1 MLMAGFLSIYRVPA
15 PLSFRNP
22 PGHAFPRLRRP
33 ERASA
38 SPSNPVRK
46 PPDGKGTNRS
56 VNTPCEFFVFGRP
69 DVKFITTR
77 CVRFSRFVAPDI
89 DSSACALRGLF
100 RKLCWG
106 LDACESPPGVFPG
119 QTSVPAFHDYYGVFW
134 RNSVPKSSEI
144 TTTNAHS

>member
-1 MLMAGFLSIYRVPA
+1 MAGFLPIYRVPV
-15 PLSFRNP
+15 PLSFWNP
-22 PGHAFPRLRRP
+22 PGRAYPRLRRLK
-33 ERASA
+33 RASA
-38 SPSNPVRK
+38 SRSKPVRK
-46 PPDGKGTNRS
+46 PRDEKGTSRTVKVPS
-56 VNTPCEFFVFGRP
+56 EFFVFGRP
-69 DVKFITTR
+69 DVKFITAR

-89 DSSACALRGLF
+89 DSSACALGGLF

-106 LDACESPPGVFPG
+106 LDACESPPGVFSG